1 MPIGGFEIVIV
12 LFIIL
17 LLVGPR
23 RITGLGRAVGRGIR
37 DFKDEFNNGKRDKE
51 LSEDKKSS
59 DNPDKKA

>member
-17 LLVGPR
+17 LLVGPS

-37 DFKDEFNNGKRDKE
+37 DFKDEFNNGKKDKE